1 VLLRR
6 VFGALAALEVGESPK
21 GLIDFAQ
28 LREIVGFD
36 DYDTELARYKDS

>member
-1 VLLRR
+1 MQYS
-6 VFGALAALEVGESPK
+6 LAALVAGESPT

-36 DYDTELARYKDS
+36 DYDSELARYKDS